1 MCVEA
6 EGMEARGGNR
16 LRTAVEVPDT
26 DKGSCQQKHGAFV
39 QKQWEGSHSNQRKNT
54 VKTIRMTRG

>member
-1 MCVEA
+1 
-6 EGMEARGGNR
+6 MEARGGNR